1 MWMSRATEK
10 LARAEEKG
18 LTFVRQNQRK
28 MMDMAVLGE
37 IVYSLGKTMGMVASR
52 LGPLYVCKRTGLS
65 VDMRKIF
72 PQLAYRIL
80 LCSISQG
87 SVQKKMM

>member
-1 MWMSRATEK
+1 
-10 LARAEEKG
+10 
-18 LTFVRQNQRK
+18 
-28 MMDMAVLGE
+28 MDVAVLGE

-65 VDMRKIF
+65 VDRKIF

-87 SVQKKMM
+87 SVQKKNDVGNQLLRKLSGLEGGALGQASENDVR